1 MKLAIH
7 KLLLR
12 CISMCF
18 YFIYIFCHIY
28 HLMKIIVQYYY
39 NSIKKS
45 KYRYKLCSN
54 ICIYDEL
61 ICTFYNFFSN
71 ERYQQWRIHWG
82 EGDMFRGW
90 NHLFWWSV
98 LLYRDIWL
106 ETPPFFILVW
116 NTHPPPPL
124 STVWMRR
131 IRTLTL
137 EQNKS
142 IMQFKG
148 L

>member
-1 MKLAIH
+1 
-7 KLLLR
+7 
-12 CISMCF
+12 
-18 YFIYIFCHIY
+18 
-28 HLMKIIVQYYY
+28 MKIVVQYYY

-82 EGDMFRGW
+82 GGGYVPGVGTTFFDDQCFYMGTYGW
-90 NHLFWWSV
+90 KHPLFY
-98 LLYRDIWL
+98 LGL
-106 ETPPFFILVW
+106 E
-116 NTHPPPPL
+116 PPP
-124 STVWMRR
+124 
-131 IRTLTL
+131 RTLTL